1 MPTLAS
7 NWWLLV
13 LRGLAAI
20 VFGVLT
26 ILWPGASLA
35 SLVLLFG
42 VYALVEGATS
52 LGLAFMHAE
61 GRTGTWILHGLVG
74 IGAGILTFTYP
85 AISAIALYAI
95 IAGWAIATGIVEIVM
110 ASDLRGIVGSV
121 GSIIFAGIVS
131 VLFGIVLVALPAA
144 GVRAL
149 VGVIAA
155 YAIISGIAWV
165 TVGMRVHRLA

>member
-1 MPTLAS
+1 
-7 NWWLLV
+7 
-13 LRGLAAI
+13 
-20 VFGVLT
+20 
-26 ILWPGASLA
+26 
-35 SLVLLFG
+35 
-42 VYALVEGATS
+42 
-52 LGLAFMHAE
+52 
-61 GRTGTWILHGLVG
+61 
-74 IGAGILTFTYP
+74 
-85 AISAIALYAI
+85 
-95 IAGWAIATGIVEIVM
+95 M
-110 ASDLRGIVGSV
+110 ASDLRGTVGSV

>member
-1 MPTLAS
+1 MPTLAR

-20 VFGVLT
+20 VFGILT
-26 ILWPGASLA
+26 IVWPGASLA
-35 SLVLLFG
+35 TLVLLFG

-52 LGLAFMHAE
+52 LRLAFMHAE

-74 IGAGILTFTYP
+74 IGAGILTFSYP
-85 AISAIALYAI
+85 GISAIALYAI
-95 IAGWAIATGIVEIVM
+95 IAGWAIATGIVELVM
-110 ASDLRGIVGSV
+110 ASDLRGIVGKV
-121 GSIIFAGIVS
+121 GSIVFAGIVP

-144 GVRAL
+144 SVRAL

-155 YAIISGIAWV
+155 YAI
-165 TVGMRVHRLA
+165 